1 MRLEPNDLLLFARVV
16 DEGSFSRAAE
26 RLGLPKSTVSR
37 RVAALESHL
46 GERLLLRTTR
56 KLTVTEFGLAVL
68 AHAHHV
74 VEDVEAAESLAQN
87 RQSEPSGRLRVSMP
101 NDLANLVLAPALAA
115 FVERYPKIS
124 LDVDLSARFVDLVA
138 ESFDVA
144 LRPGRLRDDATLAAR
159 RIATF
164 SSSLYAAP
172 AYLASHPVEWEDWEE
187 R

>member
-1 MRLEPNDLLLFARVV
+1 M
-16 DEGSFSRAAE
+16 
-26 RLGLPKSTVSR
+26 
-37 RVAALESHL
+37 
-46 GERLLLRTTR
+46 
-56 KLTVTEFGLAVL
+56 
-68 AHAHHV
+68 
-74 VEDVEAAESLAQN
+74 
-87 RQSEPSGRLRVSMP
+87 
-101 NDLANLVLAPALAA
+101 LAA

-172 AYLASHPVEWEDWEE
+172 AYLHGVVRRASRKRSWSTT
-187 R
+187 RCGC